1 MNRDDERPGKGP
13 EEEEEEKKA
22 TGKEEV
28 EDGVHLGEESVD
40 ADGVEEGENGKEKR
54 NRPGGLKPRSIA
66 RKRLTRR
73 EMEEGKDL
81 LPYME
86 YRRPRARSECKDSM
100 RPCPFV
106 SCRFHLYLDVN
117 PVTGTLKLNFPGME
131 VWQMPFT
138 CALDVAD
145 MGGRTLE
152 EVGQI
157 LNMTR
162 ERVRQLEASA
172 LKKLRRLIERMDDD
186 EDGPSVDDPE
196 TPDPDDDP

>member
-1 MNRDDERPGKGP
+1 MSNKDGDGND
-13 EEEEEEKKA
+13 KK
-22 TGKEEV
+22 K
-28 EDGVHLGEESVD
+28 L
-40 ADGVEEGENGKEKR
+40 
-54 NRPGGLKPRSIA
+54 RPGGMKPRSIA
-66 RKRLTRR
+66 KKRLTRA
-73 EMEEGKDL
+73 EMALGKEL

-86 YRRPRARSECKDSM
+86 YRRPKARSECKDGI

-117 PVTGTLKLNFPGME
+117 PVTGTLKLNFPGLE
-131 VWQMPFT
+131 VWEMPFT

-162 ERVRQLEASA
+162 ERVRQLEAKA
-172 LKKLRRLIERMDDD
+172 LKTIRKSIE
-186 EDGPSVDDPE
+186 EGELDGDSEGD
-196 TPDPDDDP
+196 

>member
-1 MNRDDERPGKGP
+1 MAREDESRGKRKKSASDGSDDDPSERFDEDPR
-13 EEEEEEKKA
+13 ERKK
-22 TGKEEV
+22 V
-28 EDGVHLGEESVD
+28 V
-40 ADGVEEGENGKEKR
+40 
-54 NRPGGLKPRSIA
+54 RPGGLKPRSIA
-66 RKRLTRR
+66 RKRLSRK
-73 EMEEGKDL
+73 EMALGKEL

-86 YRRPRARSECKDSM
+86 YRRPKTRSECKDGI

-106 SCRFHLYLDVN
+106 SCRYHLYVDVN
-117 PVTGTLKLNFPGME
+117 PITGTLKLNFPGMDVE
-131 VWQMPFT
+131 LMPFS

-172 LKKLRRLIERMDDD
+172 LKKLRGEIEPDERDDSEEEPEEE
-186 EDGPSVDDPE
+186 ED
-196 TPDPDDDP
+196 

>member
-1 MNRDDERPGKGP
+1 MTDE
-13 EEEEEEKKA
+13 
-22 TGKEEV
+22 
-28 EDGVHLGEESVD
+28 L
-40 ADGVEEGENGKEKR
+40 NGDQKR
-54 NRPGGLKPRSIA
+54 KRPGGLKPRSIA
-66 RKRLTRR
+66 KKRLTRK
-73 EMEEGKDL
+73 EMAEGKEL

-86 YRRPRARSECKDSM
+86 YRRPKARAECKDGI

-117 PVTGTLKLNFPGME
+117 PVTGTLKLNFPGLE
-131 VWQMPFT
+131 VWEMPFT

-172 LKKLRRLIERMDDD
+172 LKTIRHAIEEED
-186 EDGPSVDDPE
+186 EYESEEDVDAED
-196 TPDPDDDP
+196 